1 MIFAIITDKKL
12 DVGNHTGCS
21 RGGPGSDHGEDVDSV
36 HGGPG
41 GQGVHT
47 VHGGQGRWA
56 GLIND

>member
-1 MIFAIITDKKL
+1 MLSSQIKKL